1 MMMGVPLMPNVLSSA
16 PTVLGSAPTACSA
29 PAGAVEASLP
39 PRAGV
44 SLKPEHFRHI
54 VDTWP
59 EIGFFEV
66 HAENYMVD
74 GGPFHHYLTRI
85 RERYPLSIHG
95 VGLSIGG
102 ATALDVNHLDAL
114 KKLIDWYQPQ
124 SFSEHLAWA
133 SHGDVFLNDLLPV
146 PYNNQVLERVCDH
159 IDQVQSHLKRPM
171 LLENPAT
178 YVEFSTSTMAE
189 TDFINAVLRR
199 TGCALLLDVNNVY
212 VSCVNHHRD
221 PYAAIAALAHRSVGE
236 IHLAGFAK
244 ERDGAGDTLLI
255 DSHGSP
261 VAQAVW
267 QLYAYALDR
276 IGPVATLIER
286 DHDIPAFD
294 VLLGEARQ
302 AERLLRARDDS
313 AHDSNAHANAHALP
327 EGER

>member
-1 MMMGVPLMPNVLSSA
+1 MSTILTTVPPH
-16 PTVLGSAPTACSA
+16 GGA
-29 PAGAVEASLP
+29 PACALDASLP
-39 PRAGV
+39 ARAGIG
-44 SLKPEHFRHI
+44 LKPEHFRHI

-59 EIGFFEV
+59 DLGFFEV

-102 ATALDVNHLDAL
+102 ATALDANHLDAL
-114 KKLIDWYQPQ
+114 KKLINRYDPQ

-146 PYNNQVLERVCDH
+146 PYNAQVLERVCDH
-159 IDQVQSHLKRPM
+159 IDQVQAHLKRRM

-189 TDFINAVLRR
+189 ADFINDVLRR
-199 TGCALLLDVNNVY
+199 TGCGLLLDVNNVY

-221 PYAAIAALAHRSVGE
+221 PHAAIAALAQLSVGE
-236 IHLAGFAK
+236 IHLAGFAQ
-244 ERDGAGDTLLI
+244 ESDGAGDTLLI
-255 DSHGSP
+255 DSHGAP
-261 VAQAVW
+261 VAPAVW
-267 QLYAYALDR
+267 QLYEYALER
-276 IGPVATLIER
+276 IGPIATLIER

-294 VLLGEARQ
+294 VLFDEAGH
-302 AERLLRARDDS
+302 AERRLC
-313 AHDSNAHANAHALP
+313 AHDSRAQAMREPA
-327 EGER
+327 R